1 MRSSCLRPRLG
12 VVIVVLAVAFGVL
25 PATAFAS
32 PVEAAS
38 PAPSAVP
45 NSAPDTASATKFAKE
60 GRKKVRIDDLTSERS
75 ETVANPDGSLTRT
88 QNTRPVRVPR
98 DGDWVPADSTL
109 STGPNG
115 ALSPKAAMADI
126 SLSAGRRGDV
136 QTAGT
141 SPLVQLSANGTSVGL
156 DWPGALPQPVI
167 SGATATYPEVLP
179 GIDLKV
185 EVDVD
190 KVHEV
195 VVIKTPEAA
204 KNPAIAKIKLG
215 LPVKNGQV
223 TKDAD
228 GGLRVKDTKGAD
240 VFLAKAPLMWDSSGV
255 EPGSVDFVRGPA
267 AGGRQAKVA
276 TEISGKAL
284 LLTPDADL
292 LANAAYPVY
301 VDPTWQTNYCAN
313 CGRNHYLVQHA
324 CGASKTPG
332 EAAWDSGDQLKA
344 GYIYDSSSSCA
355 GNLVT
360 ARSFVEMNLGGLGG
374 KLIYTAQLNL
384 AVTNSK
390 DCGGS
395 NNVVLTNPIVPGL
408 KFGSGPALGNWLGG
422 VNGCPT
428 NVGFDVL
435 PTIVSLV
442 NAGGPTFTFGI
453 VSPNENDQKTWKR
466 YSTQVGFSVT
476 YNSTP
481 RAPLNLAI
489 VNGTSTH
496 SCVPPVPGMPPVRPV
511 LGRTSTG
518 YVVKANVHDPDGG
531 MLYTGF
537 RVYKGWVST
546 GNYAWDG
553 REAGVD
559 NVLSDSNVSN
569 RNAQATLSTASMNAD
584 GIYSFD
590 AHVTDG
596 RETSWAGACEVEVQ
610 LSAPAAPSVSSQTY
624 PSGSFGGGPGRAG
637 DFTFAVSN
645 TPTSVGS
652 YVWKLDNTAPPT
664 CNGTEPGTV
673 KPAAYSGPAT
683 VAIAPQTKGTHV
695 LSVWS
700 CNRAKTPSTRVDY
713 NFSVRDAT
721 APLASWQFEGDGASQ
736 ATGLRYVGE
745 GRGGFTEGK
754 IGEGAALSGQA
765 GDYFATGARVVDTTK
780 SFSASAW
787 VNPAGLNSRRVV
799 LSQDGSQSS
808 GFALQYHESGKWAFS
823 IADSAQ
829 ANPAQSSAF
838 STSAPAEGTW
848 THLTGV
854 YDAAAK
860 TATLYV
866 NGQAQATVAAT
877 GSGGSGP
884 LVAGGGKAG
893 GGRAYLYSGKLDEVA
908 LFDRALTAAEVGS
921 LHGNNGVPTGLSAIR
936 EYAFESSTV
945 DATGNDGALT
955 FAPGSGFAT
964 GYSDSAGQSATESKV
979 GQSSGQAF
987 VSDGPGYGQTKT
999 PVIDTAQSFTVSAW
1013 VKLADANGYYV
1024 VAGQDG
1030 IRSSAFQLRYS
1041 PDVNRWIMGLSAA
1054 DDDGDRYRWASS
1066 TSIPQVG
1073 VWTHLTG
1080 VYDSSTA
1087 KVLIYVNGVLEGQT
1101 AIPAGTTWTATNGFA
1116 VGQVRWQGQPSP
1128 YFKGSIDQVQVWDRA
1143 LPAAET
1149 AGLANTAVLRANYQL
1164 DGNTTDGV
1172 TGAAGVVSGGAAMVN
1187 DNGVNVAKFDKSWS
1201 GQIES
1206 PRPPAV
1212 RADRSFTV
1220 EAWVRHKWT
1229 PEDIQDAKLRSP
1241 SNSVGGDDA
1250 TRAAVA
1256 LNDPKF
1262 SPFLLGYRPSKDAAG
1277 NWYGKWSWLTSS
1289 PSATAGQPTPAIGVT
1304 SESVDE
1310 NTWTHLTGTYDAVTD
1325 VACLYAETD
1334 ERQFQPVCRTGVA
1347 GWAGNSDI
1355 ASLLIGRGI
1364 WDGYKSDYWYGD
1376 VRGVRVYTG
1385 VLDPQRIAADMILD
1399 HP

>member
-1 MRSSCLRPRLG
+1 M
-12 VVIVVLAVAFGVL
+12 
-25 PATAFAS
+25 
-32 PVEAAS
+32 
-38 PAPSAVP
+38 P
-45 NSAPDTASATKFAKE
+45 NSAPDTAAATKFAKQ
-60 GRKKVRIDDLTSERS
+60 GQKKVRVDDLTSERS
-75 ETVANPDGSLTRT
+75 ETFANPDGSLTLT

-109 STGPNG
+109 SPGPNG

-136 QTAGT
+136 QTAGAA
-141 SPLVQLSANGTSVGL
+141 PLLQLSANGTSVGL
-156 DWPGALPQPVI
+156 DWPGVLPQPIV
-167 SGATATYPEVLP
+167 SGATATYPDVLP
-179 GIDLKV
+179 GVDLKV

-215 LPVKNGQV
+215 LPVKNGKLS
-223 TKDAD
+223 KDDD
-228 GGLRVKDTKGAD
+228 GALRVKDAKGAD

-255 EPGSVDFVRGPA
+255 EPGATDFVRGPA
-267 AGGRQAKVA
+267 TGGRQAKVS
-276 TEISGKAL
+276 TEISGKSL

-324 CGASKTPG
+324 CGASKVPG
-332 EAAWDSGDQLKA
+332 DAAWDSGDQLKA
-344 GYIYDSSSSCA
+344 GYIYDTASSCA
-355 GNLVT
+355 GKLVT
-360 ARSFVEMNLGGLGG
+360 ARSFVEMNLGGLAG
-374 KLIYTAQLNL
+374 KEIYTAQLNL

-395 NNVVLTNPIVPGL
+395 NTVVLTNPIVPGL
-408 KFGSGPALGNWLGG
+408 KFGSGPVLGNWLGS
-422 VNGCPT
+422 VDGCPT
-428 NVGFDVL
+428 NVGFDV
-435 PTIVSLV
+435 TWVIESLAKA
-442 NAGGPTFTFGI
+442 NAPNFTFGI

-466 YSTQVGFSVT
+466 YSPQVGFSVT
-476 YNSTP
+476 YNSLP
-481 RAPLNLAI
+481 NSPANLAI
-489 VNGTSTH
+489 VNGTSTYP
-496 SCVPPVPGMPPVRPV
+496 CGPPAPGQPWVRPV

-518 YVVKANVHDPDGG
+518 YVVKANVQDPDGG

-537 RVYKGWVST
+537 RVYKGWVSS
-546 GNYAWDG
+546 GNYAWDQ

-559 NVLSDSNVSN
+559 NVLSDSNVAN
-569 RNAQATLSTASMNAD
+569 RNAQATLFKDSMPVD
-584 GIYSFD
+584 GLYSFD

-596 RETSWAGACEVEVQ
+596 RETSWVGACEVEVQ
-610 LSAPAAPSVSSQTY
+610 LSEPSAPSVSSQTY
-624 PSGSFGGGPGRAG
+624 PSGTFGGGPGRAG
-637 DFTFAVSN
+637 DFTFTVAN

-695 LSVWS
+695 LSAWS

-713 NFSVRDAT
+713 NFSVRDVT
-721 APLASWQFEGDGASQ
+721 APLASWQFEGDGKSQ

-745 GRGGFTEGK
+745 GRGAFTDGK
-754 IGEGAALSGQA
+754 IGEGVSLSGQA
-765 GDYFATGARVVDTTK
+765 GDYFASGARVVDTTK

-787 VNPAGLNSRRVV
+787 VNPTGLNSRRVV

-838 STSAPAEGTW
+838 STAAPTEGAW

-854 YDAAAK
+854 YDATAK

-866 NGQAQATVAAT
+866 NGQAQATVSAT
-877 GSGGSGP
+877 GSGGAGP
-884 LVAGGGKAG
+884 LVVGGGKSG
-893 GGRAYLYSGKLDEVA
+893 GVRTNLYSGKLDEAVI
-908 LFDRALTAAEVGS
+908 FDRALTTAEVGS
-921 LHGNNGVPTGLSAIR
+921 LHGNNGVPTGLSATR
-936 EYAFESSTV
+936 EYAFESSTA

-955 FAPGSGFAT
+955 FAPGSGFET

-987 VSDGPGYGQTKT
+987 VSNGNGYGQTKT

-1013 VKLADANGYYV
+1013 VKLSDANGYYA

-1030 IRSSAFQLRYS
+1030 VRSSGFQLRYS
-1041 PDVNRWIMGLSAA
+1041 KDMNRWIMGLPSA
-1054 DDDGDRYRWASS
+1054 DIDGDGYRWATS
-1066 TSIPQVG
+1066 TGIPQVG

-1080 VYDSSTA
+1080 VYDASTA

-1101 AIPAGTTWTATNGFA
+1101 DIPAGTTWTATGGFA
-1116 VGQVRWQGQPSP
+1116 VGQVRWNSHPSTF
-1128 YFKGSIDQVQVWDRA
+1128 FKGSIDQVQVWDRA

-1164 DGNTTDGV
+1164 DGNTADGV
-1172 TGAAGVVSGGAAMVN
+1172 TGTTGTVSGGAAMVD
-1187 DNGVNVAKFDKSWS
+1187 DNGVNVAKFDKSGT
-1201 GQIES
+1201 GQIAS
-1206 PRPPAV
+1206 QRPENF
-1212 RADRSFTV
+1212 RGDRSFTV
-1220 EAWVRHKWT
+1220 EAWVKHRWT
-1229 PEDIQDAKLRSP
+1229 AEDVAAAKQANP
-1241 SNSVGGDDA
+1241 ANTAGVDEVG
-1250 TRAAVA
+1250 RAAVGV
-1256 LNDPKF
+1256 D
-1262 SPFLLGYRPSKDAAG
+1262 SPQFPPFMLGYRGIKDQD
-1277 NWYGKWSWLTSS
+1277 GKWQGRWSWMMGSSTATSTNPFAWFAVS
-1289 PSATAGQPTPAIGVT
+1289 DSNASDGV
-1304 SESVDE
+1304 
-1310 NTWTHLTGTYDAVTD
+1310 WTHLTGTYDATTGTS
-1325 VACLYAETD
+1325 CLSASTD
-1334 ERQFQPVCRTGVA
+1334 ELQYSPVCLTNVTGWN
-1347 GWAGNSDI
+1347 G
-1355 ASLLIGRGI
+1355 ASPLEGLLIGRGA
-1364 WDGYKSDYWYGD
+1364 WTGYKSDFWYGD
-1376 VRGVRVYTG
+1376 IRGVRVYTG
-1385 VLDPQRIAADMILD
+1385 VLDAQRVAADMILD